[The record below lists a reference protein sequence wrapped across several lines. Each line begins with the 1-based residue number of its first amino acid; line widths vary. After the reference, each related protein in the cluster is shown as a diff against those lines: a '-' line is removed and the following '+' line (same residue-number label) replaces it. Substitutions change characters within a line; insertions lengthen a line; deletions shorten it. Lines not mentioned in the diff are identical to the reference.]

1 MLNSRRGVRII
12 GLTVGFVFA
21 ASFLWAAKQPSPGP
35 ARALQRLAEKQG
47 HSGAAAQNL
56 RNFGHQ
62 VPKEIEAAAASVKP
76 EALRRAT
83 EQNGPL
89 AARLETARGKRL
101 SAEQSQRLAA
111 AEREHV
117 RQLQSLRAKFTQDV
131 AGATGLPQ
139 AKIQKPLARD
149 QGDPAAEIQVLTQ
162 IEKSLGRRLTA
173 GQANRVTSARGELF
187 AASQSQRNAFARQAG
202 KIAGVPQSVVLELMR

>member
-1 MLNSRRGVRII
+1 MLNSRRNIRII

-21 ASFLWAAKQPSPGP
+21 ASSLWAAKQPSPAS

-47 HSGAAAQNL
+47 HPGAAAQNL

-62 VPKEIEAAAASVKP
+62 VPKEIEAAAAGVKP
-76 EALRRAT
+76 EALQRAT

-89 AARLETARGKRL
+89 AARLETARGKKL

-117 RQLQSLRAKFTQDV
+117 RQQQTLRAKFIRDV
-131 AGATGLPQ
+131 AGGIGLPES
-139 AKIQKPLARD
+139 KIQKPLARD
-149 QGDPAAEIQVLTQ
+149 QGAPDAKQQTLAQL
-162 IEKSLGRRLTA
+162 EKLRGRRFTA
-173 GQANRVTSARGELF
+173 GEANRI
-187 AASQSQRNAFARQAG
+187 AATRDEFYAAGQSQRNAFAREAG
-202 KIAGVPQSVVLELMR
+202 KIAGVPQSVVMELMR